1 MNEIDARFE
10 MELAYYE
17 MCAEET
23 ISNLLITESEG
34 SQSVVKKIWSAIKSA
49 VKKIFDALSN
59 ALSKIAEKFSKLIHG
74 KSLKDDANELK
85 KAISS
90 APKEVQNA
98 NIEVNDIES
107 MMKINSEA
115 RKEVQNLQR
124 DIQSGKK
131 VTADEID
138 DKMKKYKEKMGNV
151 KKKGKIKTSVKVA
164 IAGAAAVAAAIP
176 FIVNK
181 ANARKSMNDE
191 ICPVSQSVINAMC
204 DKAEKQAEKTSEDV
218 SKPTP
223 GIRIIPREHLIGSK
237 PTEQA
242 HQVSASKLSP
252 KDAPSVSSGETGS
265 AIVKLSNYNAEVAKD
280 AVDVAAKTS
289 GNVRKAIM
297 VLRRDEIDGMAYLYW
312 APDRDNKFIGRD
324 GNVHYRKSGS
334 EYLGNIDHNKSGMPY
349 RRHERDIARS
359 TAYDKNIFN
368 TPRRRP
374 PEKFVDFKRPNY
386 EEPDPDWEERLAEQ
400 ERRREERRKAKEGSE

>member
-10 MELAYYE
+10 MELTYYE

-98 NIEVNDIES
+98 NIEVDDIES

-181 ANARKSMNDE
+181 ANAHKSMNDE
-191 ICPVSQSVINAMC
+191 ACPVSQSVINAMC
-204 DKAEKQAEKTSEDV
+204 DKAEKQAEKTSDNIP
-218 SKPTP
+218 KTTP
-223 GIRIIPREHLIGSK
+223 GIRIIPREYLIGSK

-280 AVDVAAKTS
+280 AVDVAARTS
-289 GNVRKAIM
+289 GNVRNAVMFIRQDE
-297 VLRRDEIDGMAYLYW
+297 VDGDTCVSLRWD
-312 APDRDNKFIGRD
+312 
-324 GNVHYRKSGS
+324 
-334 EYLGNIDHNKSGMPY
+334 
-349 RRHERDIARS
+349 
-359 TAYDKNIFN
+359 
-368 TPRRRP
+368 
-374 PEKFVDFKRPNY
+374 
-386 EEPDPDWEERLAEQ
+386 PDPNDK
-400 ERRREERRKAKEGSE
+400 RRIIWQ